1 MKRRHLVTL
10 AGSLAVTAA
19 GHAQERFPT
28 RPLRVII
35 PFAPGGSTD
44 ILARICCQILTKALG
59 KSAVAENITGAGG
72 TIGAQHVLDAQADG
86 YTLMAGTPGPV
97 TINPLLMPDISYD
110 AAKDFKGVAFVGDSP
125 AVVVVRQ
132 DSPIRTL
139 KDLIAAAKAAP
150 NKLTYASAG
159 VGSFAHLSGELFQ
172 WRAGVKM
179 RHVPYRG
186 SAPAATDLLAG
197 RVDVMLENYPS
208 VQSYI
213 GSGLMRAL
221 AVGTLKPTA
230 LLPNVPTVAAE
241 GVAGYESTSWF
252 GLLVRTG
259 TPAIAINAVNA
270 AINAGLAE
278 PAILRQLAQLGVE
291 PVGGTPEAFD
301 RYIAT
306 KLDETRQLVKAAGI
320 KLD

>member
-270 AINAGLAE
+270 VINAGLAE